1 MLTCEER
8 CARAQRILNEK
19 GLLDRLGRI
28 GTPHVIGSCRMN
40 MMAWND
46 LDIDV
51 ENDAMTIDK
60 LYDLSAWIQK
70 TFRPTWYEAKEE
82 VNDAGKTVW
91 FHGFEAMIDGEKWNF
106 DLWFFDRET
115 IKKAEAYCD
124 SVAQRAANLP
134 GARDAILTIKQELIA
149 RRRYGFDD
157 YASMDVYRAVLE
169 QGIRT
174 TEELLTRYVKQ
185 ENCID

>member
-8 CARAQRILNEK
+8 YARAQRILNEK
-19 GLLDRLGRI
+19 GLLNRLETI
-28 GTPHVIGSCRMN
+28 GTPHIIGSCRMN

-51 ENDAMTIDK
+51 ENDTMSIER

-82 VNDAGKTVW
+82 VNSQGKTVW

-115 IKKAEAYCD
+115 IARAEDYCD
-124 SVAQRAANLP
+124 RIAAKANELP

-149 RRRYGFDD
+149 RGRYGFDD

-169 QGIRT
+169 QDICT

-185 ENCID
+185 ENRID